1 MAGTAYSVG
10 QGNKPRHF
18 HIISTLL
25 TTGTAFYARIW
36 CMSFWHMSMISSDIK
51 TFSGL
56 FAMLMKCMLNVQSIY
71 TTLLFFD
78 DFILEIMSLS
88 KYKK

>member
-36 CMSFWHMSMISSDIK
+36 CMSF
-51 TFSGL
+51 
-56 FAMLMKCMLNVQSIY
+56 
-71 TTLLFFD
+71 
-78 DFILEIMSLS
+78 
-88 KYKK
+88 